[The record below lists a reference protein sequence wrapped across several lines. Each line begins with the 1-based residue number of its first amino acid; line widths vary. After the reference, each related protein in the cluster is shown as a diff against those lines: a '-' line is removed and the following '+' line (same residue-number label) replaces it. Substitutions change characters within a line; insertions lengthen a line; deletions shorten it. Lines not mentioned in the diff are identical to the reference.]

1 VGREITSIAA
11 VFMGRKS
18 DLLRD
23 TQHLVLALL
32 ILLGSLNSVFAQ
44 EPAYTIEATPAWV
57 VPVPAFGSSAPV
69 ETKSEHGYHDQLS
82 DLQING
88 IERGNTRVY
97 RAAEYLLTNSF
108 GVENFSDIEISFDP
122 TYQVLSLHE
131 LIIKRDNVQINR
143 LDTAQF
149 EVIQSKADDATL
161 VYNGAE
167 TLGVAP
173 DDLQVGDA
181 IRFSYTL
188 AGENPLF
195 GGNREFHVNTELWT
209 QLDRQHVRI
218 LSASDDP
225 LSRRIRGANVS
236 LAVKDR
242 LGIQEIVFDQRGV
255 AEYITENGVPSW
267 QEAQGIIVF
276 SDMDS
281 WQDVVEWAQ
290 PLFELPETAID
301 EVIQIAESIKQ
312 MHGSRDEKIGA
323 ALRWVQ
329 EEIKYY
335 GAELGTNSHLPSK
348 PETTLMRG
356 FGDSKDKAV
365 LMLAILR
372 ELDVDA
378 HAALVNTERGLEA
391 GDYPFRMHAFSHV
404 VVHVEH
410 NGGAHFIDPSRRG
423 QSGALGEL
431 YEPNFGRALVLMPGT
446 VDLVEMDDSR
456 SIVQQS
462 VIKELTLPGDWSDL
476 MRTSIDN
483 SADPSER
490 AAGLK
495 VISQKKGLLAEQ
507 VRESLA
513 FGGKSLLSESY
524 FDYYQ
529 VLFPSISVVDS
540 VKHSDSADNNSTF
553 VERYTI
559 EKFWNFNESVG
570 EHRWLY
576 ADEIIGYLDLPTKT
590 ENRRQPYEL
599 VHPVSIVETWV
610 VPVSDNVRMLLEEGS
625 VENEWI
631 SFSKSVDINEVEA
644 TITFSY
650 ATLKNEVAA
659 GDLGNYVTSVEQVND
674 QASFYLHHSPA
685 LAAATQA
692 VSVPWNTAKIKF
704 WVIFLAMMYFAGWSL
719 HFMKRYRKTMDYYS
733 DENPAP

>member
-378 HAALVNTERGLEA
+378 HAALVNTEITRLEC
-391 GDYPFRMHAFSHV
+391 M
-404 VVHVEH
+404 
-410 NGGAHFIDPSRRG
+410 
-423 QSGALGEL
+423 L
-431 YEPNFGRALVLMPGT
+431 
-446 VDLVEMDDSR
+446 
-456 SIVQQS
+456 S
-462 VIKELTLPGDWSDL
+462 VMSLCMSNTTEAP
-476 MRTSIDN
+476 
-483 SADPSER
+483 
-490 AAGLK
+490 
-495 VISQKKGLLAEQ
+495 IS
-507 VRESLA
+507 
-513 FGGKSLLSESY
+513 
-524 FDYYQ
+524 
-529 VLFPSISVVDS
+529 
-540 VKHSDSADNNSTF
+540 
-553 VERYTI
+553 
-559 EKFWNFNESVG
+559 
-570 EHRWLY
+570 
-576 ADEIIGYLDLPTKT
+576 
-590 ENRRQPYEL
+590 
-599 VHPVSIVETWV
+599 
-610 VPVSDNVRMLLEEGS
+610 
-625 VENEWI
+625 
-631 SFSKSVDINEVEA
+631 
-644 TITFSY
+644 
-650 ATLKNEVAA
+650 
-659 GDLGNYVTSVEQVND
+659 
-674 QASFYLHHSPA
+674 
-685 LAAATQA
+685 
-692 VSVPWNTAKIKF
+692 
-704 WVIFLAMMYFAGWSL
+704 
-719 HFMKRYRKTMDYYS
+719 
-733 DENPAP
+733 